1 MVQLLDRLTLDAP
14 KRTSDGYMAVRA
26 KAARTGVYDY
36 LASEVGAPADKF
48 KPTDRVKVYRDEA
61 EVFAEDSVRSFI
73 GRPITN
79 DHPAEPVTRDNWKQ
93 HAGGVVM
100 GAGRKK
106 LADGDYLA
114 FDLVLMDGALI
125 DAVEKGKRELS
136 NGYACDFDWTPG
148 TAPDGT
154 AYDARQTNIR
164 GNHVAV
170 VDRGRAGPSCAIKDG
185 DRFALCDANP
195 AALGGINTK
204 EPAMKIKI
212 GDAEV
217 DATNGEAVRIAVDAL
232 NVKLT
237 DAAKR
242 AADAEAK
249 VVEQTATIT
258 AKDEKIAE
266 LEKQLADA
274 AITPAKLADAAKEY
288 ATVQAKAK
296 ALGVTVAADAD
307 TAAIKKAVVDAKM
320 GDAAKDYT
328 ADHIDIAFEALTKDA
343 KIDDGATIH
352 DIGLPKVANDA
363 DKDVAAAYDEMI
375 ADLTNPKRQKAA

>member
-36 LASEVGAPADKF
+36 RASEVGAPADKF
-48 KPTDRVKVYRDEA
+48 KATDTVKVYRDEA

-79 DHPAEPVTRDNWKQ
+79 DHPAEAVTRDNWKQ

-100 GAGRKK
+100 GAARKK
-106 LADGDYLA
+106 LDDGDYLA

-125 DAVEKGKRELS
+125 DAVENGKRELS

-154 AYDARQTNIR
+154 AYDARQTSIR

-185 DRFALCDANP
+185 ERFALCDANP
-195 AALGGINTK
+195 AALDGINTK
-204 EPAMKIKI
+204 EATMKIKI

-232 NVKLT
+232 NTKLSAV
-237 DAAKR
+237 DKR
-242 AADAEAK
+242 ATDAEAEVATLTTDKATLEAK
-249 VVEQTATIT
+249 VTT
-258 AKDEKIAE
+258 
-266 LEKQLADA
+266 LEKQVADSKLTPEQLRDA
-274 AITPAKLADAAKEY
+274 ARSFAQTA
-288 ATVQAKAK
+288 AKAK
-296 ALGVTVAADAD
+296 ALGVEVSDEMDEPAMRKAAV
-307 TAAIKKAVVDAKM
+307 TAKL
-320 GDAAKDYT
+320 GDAAKDWTDDQVAISFATLT
-328 ADHIDIAFEALTKDA
+328 ADVK
-343 KIDDGATIH
+343 DDGATIH
-352 DIGLPKVANDA
+352 DIGKPKAVNDA
-363 DKDVAAAYDEMI
+363 DKDVAAAYDAMV
-375 ADLTNPKRQKAA
+375 ADLLNPQASKAA

>member
-93 HAGGVVM
+93 HAGGVDM
-100 GAGRKK
+100 AAARRK
-106 LADGDYLA
+106 LEDGDYLA

-125 DAVEKGKRELS
+125 DAVEAGKRELS

-195 AALGGINTK
+195 AALDGINTK

-237 DAAKR
+237 ALDKR
-242 AADAEAK
+242 AADAEAQVATLTTDKATLEAK
-249 VVEQTATIT
+249 VTT
-258 AKDEKIAE
+258 
-266 LEKQLADA
+266 LEKQVADA
-274 AITPAKLADAAKEY
+274 KLTPEQLRDAARSF
-288 ATVQAKAK
+288 AQTAAKAK
-296 ALGVTVAADAD
+296 ALGVEVSDDMDEPAMRRAAV
-307 TAAIKKAVVDAKM
+307 TAKL
-320 GDAAKDYT
+320 GDAAKDWTDDQVAISFATLT
-328 ADHIDIAFEALTKDA
+328 ADVK
-343 KIDDGATIH
+343 DDGATIH
-352 DIGLPKVANDA
+352 DIGKPKAVNDA
-363 DKDVAAAYDEMI
+363 DKDVAAAYDAMV
-375 ADLTNPKRQKAA
+375 ADLLNPQASKAA

>member
-100 GAGRKK
+100 AAARRK
-106 LADGDYLA
+106 LEDGDYLA

-125 DAVEKGKRELS
+125 DAVEAGKRELS

-195 AALGGINTK
+195 AALDGINTK

-237 DAAKR
+237 ALDKR
-242 AADAEAK
+242 AADAEAQVATLTTDKATLEAK
-249 VVEQTATIT
+249 VTT
-258 AKDEKIAE
+258 
-266 LEKQLADA
+266 LEKQVADA
-274 AITPAKLADAAKEY
+274 KLTPEQLRDAARSF
-288 ATVQAKAK
+288 AQTAAKAK
-296 ALGVTVAADAD
+296 ALGVEVSDDMDEPAMRRAAV
-307 TAAIKKAVVDAKM
+307 TAKL
-320 GDAAKDYT
+320 GDAAKDWTDDQVAISFATLT
-328 ADHIDIAFEALTKDA
+328 ADVK
-343 KIDDGATIH
+343 DDGATIH
-352 DIGLPKVANDA
+352 DIGKPKAVNDA
-363 DKDVAAAYDEMI
+363 DKDVAAAYDAMV
-375 ADLTNPKRQKAA
+375 ADLLNPQASKAA

>member
-1 MVQLLDRLTLDAP
+1 MVQLLDRLTFDAP

-36 LASEVGAPADKF
+36 LAGEIGAPSDRF

-79 DHPAEPVTRDNWKQ
+79 DHPADPVTRDNWKR

-100 GAGRKK
+100 GAGRKT
-106 LADGDYLA
+106 LGDGDYLA

-154 AYDARQTNIR
+154 AYDARQTSIR

-195 AALGGINTK
+195 AALDGINTK

-232 NVKLT
+232 NTKL
-237 DAAKR
+237 AASDRR
-242 AADAEAK
+242 ATDAEAEVATLTTDKATLEAK
-249 VVEQTATIT
+249 VTT
-258 AKDEKIAE
+258 
-266 LEKQLADA
+266 LEKQVADSKLTPEQLRDA
-274 AITPAKLADAAKEY
+274 ARSFAQTA
-288 ATVQAKAK
+288 AKAK
-296 ALGVTVAADAD
+296 ALGVEVSDEMDEPAMRKAAV
-307 TAAIKKAVVDAKM
+307 TAKL
-320 GDAAKDYT
+320 GDAAKDWTDDQVAISFATLT
-328 ADHIDIAFEALTKDA
+328 ADVK
-343 KIDDGATIH
+343 DDGATIH
-352 DIGLPKVANDA
+352 DIGKPKAVNDA
-363 DKDVAAAYDEMI
+363 DKDVAAAYDAMV
-375 ADLTNPKRQKAA
+375 ADLLNPQASKAA